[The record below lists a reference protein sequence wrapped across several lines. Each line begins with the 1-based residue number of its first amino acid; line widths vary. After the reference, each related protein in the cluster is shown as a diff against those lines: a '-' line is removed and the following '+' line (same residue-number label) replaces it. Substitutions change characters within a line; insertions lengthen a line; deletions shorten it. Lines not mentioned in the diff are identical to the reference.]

1 MIQPIA
7 LLLLIATIFVFISNQ
22 VQADVYVQPIIGL
35 MFGALYSKDRFE
47 EEDLVQHTLQCC
59 IGVISLTVIWIERK
73 E

>member
-1 MIQPIA
+1 MIQSIA

-22 VQADVYVQPIIGL
+22 VQADVYIQPIIGL

-47 EEDLVQHTLQCC
+47 EESLVQHTLQCC
-59 IGVISLTVIWIERK
+59 IGVISLTVIWIEKK